1 VLPPAIDVT
10 ISRASY
16 WSITGP
22 CKGASCRRSGV
33 CAEALAPVH
42 PAAGRVGADSLFP
55 SSVIDRAAPVSD
67 TAGHQQQVSVSAL
80 ADGGVLAGPVVVGR
94 APVQMGCVPF
104 PPSGHRAKG
113 EGTMPSQPTPAHAAS
128 AADDAGYRPDPGR
141 EIRLTIDSF
150 FKALAAAEPGDL
162 ELEARVRRRHRD
174 LITARQARMAGEQ
187 SWMHLK
193 MALVLVAAYQELHGR
208 YRDEVLLARLREAFV
223 EPLRPYVAQATSSSL
238 EAAADPFS
246 AMVAISKERERTFFG
261 RASFSVIL
269 PTTAPG
275 TSLRFAAAS
284 TTTCWPPP
292 AQRS

>member
-1 VLPPAIDVT
+1 
-10 ISRASY
+10 
-16 WSITGP
+16 
-22 CKGASCRRSGV
+22 
-33 CAEALAPVH
+33 
-42 PAAGRVGADSLFP
+42 
-55 SSVIDRAAPVSD
+55 
-67 TAGHQQQVSVSAL
+67 
-80 ADGGVLAGPVVVGR
+80 
-94 APVQMGCVPF
+94 
-104 PPSGHRAKG
+104 
-113 EGTMPSQPTPAHAAS
+113 MPSQPTPAHAAS

-261 RASFSVIL
+261 ESFVFGH
-269 PTTAPG
+269 PADDG
-275 TSLRFAAAS
+275 TRYIAEVRRCFYHDVLAAAGAAQLTPVLCAFDATWIKMIDPS
-284 TTTCWPPP
+284 RHGFTFERPATIGTGGATCPFTFTRNAGPK
-292 AQRS
+292 S